1 MNPPGQH
8 RYNDFLKIFKEE
20 NNGLTKENQYKKAQK
35 LRNEVKSNSEFLANT
50 IRQLKTKAA
59 KRKGTIEGFWTK
71 AVASHQNEKN
81 KGKKLTNSLAPTPM
95 KINQQ
100 LL

>member
-35 LRNEVKSNSEFLANT
+35 LRNEVKSNSEFLTNT
-50 IRQLKTKAA
+50 IRQLKTTAA

-71 AVASHQNEKN
+71 AVASPPER
-81 KGKKLTNSLAPTPM
+81 KKQREEID
-95 KINQQ
+95 KV
-100 LL
+100 